1 MSSSAVPSS
10 AGALVEVTGVEKR
23 FGTTRALRGVDLSI
37 DAGQCLGLVGRNGA
51 GKSTLVSIL
60 SGLSEPDAGTVR
72 FGGEPAPRVGDIGRW
87 AEWIATVFQH
97 SMIAG
102 HLSVAENV
110 FLGAMPSVVS
120 WRAMRRR
127 TRDIMGE
134 WGLDIAP
141 ETPCRELSVEQ
152 LQVVEIARALARGAR
167 CVVLDEPTAALERQA
182 ILRLFD
188 RVKQLTAAG
197 VAVLYISHHLEEVFE
212 ICQDVAVLRD
222 GELVLAAP
230 TTSLDKDN
238 LVAAMVG
245 RVRSADAAGQ
255 AAAPETG
262 GPVLGEVARG
272 DVVLAVDGITSDSA
286 RGRLSGVSLRVQ
298 AGEVVGITG
307 LLSAGVATIG
317 RVIAGAEASTSGE
330 VRLRGRRIP
339 PGQRGAAQRAG
350 IGYIPEDRRAEGFV
364 AHLGVAENT
373 TMTITRELSG
383 RFGLLTPHRR
393 AVAAAPF
400 TSRLS
405 LVSSGPAQP
414 VAELSGGNQ
423 QKVTVA
429 RTLAHRPSLIVAIT
443 PTRGVDVA
451 SKELLLSS
459 LASVAATSGA
469 GVLLCSDELSD
480 LVICDRVLVLVRGGV
495 FTEFS
500 NPPFDR
506 DALILAT
513 EGMQGNPGGRPT
525 PWPRRKT
532 NDLEPSASG
541 PGSRHRRTGRR
552 RDRAPGRRVCRVVDT
567 RHERQRAARGGAPA
581 GPRAADRR
589 RDRGQPGVLYRVELR
604 RHRPAELRARRRRG
618 RREPDPADRRHGPVP

>member
-1 MSSSAVPSS
+1 MTSSAVSS
-10 AGALVEVTGVEKR
+10 GAGALVEVTGVEKR
-23 FGTTRALRGVDLSI
+23 FGTTRALRGVDLSL

-72 FGGEPAPRVGDIGRW
+72 FGGAPAPRTGDIGRW
-87 AEWIATVFQH
+87 REWIATVFQH
-97 SMIAG
+97 SMIVP

-110 FLGAMPSVVS
+110 FLGAMPAAAGPSLVS
-120 WRAMRRR
+120 WRAMRRG

-134 WGLDIAP
+134 WGLDIPP
-141 ETPCRELSVEQ
+141 ETPCGDLSVEQ

-167 CVVLDEPTAALERQA
+167 CVLLDEPTAALERQA
-182 ILRLFD
+182 IRRLFD
-188 RVKQLTAAG
+188 RVRQLTASG

-222 GELVLAAP
+222 GELVLTAP
-230 TTSLDKDN
+230 TASLSKDD

-245 RVRSADAAGQ
+245 GVATASASTGTPAGAGAAG
-255 AAAPETG
+255 AAAASATDASAP
-262 GPVLGEVARG
+262 G
-272 DVVLAVDGITSDSA
+272 DVASGAAVLAVDGLISDSA
-286 RGRLSGVSLRVQ
+286 RGRLSGVSLRVH
-298 AGEVVGITG
+298 AGEVVGVTG

-317 RVIAGAEASTSGE
+317 RVIAGAEAHSGGE
-330 VRLRGRRIP
+330 VRLHGRLVP
-339 PGQRGAAQRAG
+339 PGQRAAAQRAG

-373 TMTITRELSG
+373 TMAITRELSG
-383 RFGLLTPHRR
+383 RLGVLSPRRR

-400 TSRLS
+400 TSGLS

-480 LVICDRVLVLVRGGV
+480 LEICDRVLVLVRGEV

-513 EGMQGNPGGRPT
+513 EGLKGMT
-525 PWPRRKT
+525 
-532 NDLEPSASG
+532 DEA
-541 PGSRHRRTGRR
+541 
-552 RDRAPGRRVCRVVDT
+552 V
-567 RHERQRAARGGAPA
+567 RAAEE
-581 GPRAADRR
+581 AA
-589 RDRGQPGVLYRVELR
+589 E
-604 RHRPAELRARRRRG
+604 
-618 RREPDPADRRHGPVP
+618 

>member
-1 MSSSAVPSS
+1 MTSSAVSS
-10 AGALVEVTGVEKR
+10 GAGALVEVTGVEKR
-23 FGTTRALRGVDLSI
+23 FGTTRALRGVDLSL

-72 FGGEPAPRVGDIGRW
+72 FGGAPAPRTGDIGRW
-87 AEWIATVFQH
+87 REWIATVFQH
-97 SMIAG
+97 SMIVP

-110 FLGAMPSVVS
+110 FLGAMPSMLRPSAAGPSLVS

-141 ETPCRELSVEQ
+141 ETPCGELSVEQ

-167 CVVLDEPTAALERQA
+167 CVLLDEPTAALERQA
-182 ILRLFD
+182 IRRLFD
-188 RVKQLTAAG
+188 RVRQLTAAG

-212 ICQDVAVLRD
+212 ICRDVAVLRD
-222 GELVLAAP
+222 GELVLTAP
-230 TTSLDKDN
+230 TASLSKDD

-245 RVRSADAAGQ
+245 GVATAGQ
-255 AAAPETG
+255 ASAGAGGAAAAAAAEASAP
-262 GPVLGEVARG
+262 GEVAPG
-272 DVVLAVDGITSDSA
+272 DTVLEVDGLTSDSA
-286 RGRLSGVSLRVQ
+286 RGRLSGVSLRVR
-298 AGEVVGITG
+298 AGEVVGVTG

-317 RVIAGAEASTSGE
+317 RVIAGAEAHSGGE
-330 VRLRGRRIP
+330 VRLHGRPVP
-339 PGQRGAAQRAG
+339 PGQRAAAQRAG

-373 TMTITRELSG
+373 TMAITRELSG
-383 RFGLLTPHRR
+383 RLGVLSPRRR
-393 AVAAAPF
+393 ATAAAPF
-400 TSRLS
+400 TAGLS

-480 LVICDRVLVLVRGGV
+480 LEICDRVLVLVRGEV

-506 DALILAT
+506 DTLILAT
-513 EGMQGNPGGRPT
+513 EGI
-525 PWPRRKT
+525 
-532 NDLEPSASG
+532 
-541 PGSRHRRTGRR
+541 TGMT
-552 RDRAPGRRVCRVVDT
+552 D
-567 RHERQRAARGGAPA
+567 EAARTAEE
-581 GPRAADRR
+581 AA
-589 RDRGQPGVLYRVELR
+589 E
-604 RHRPAELRARRRRG
+604 
-618 RREPDPADRRHGPVP
+618 

>member
-1 MSSSAVPSS
+1 MPSSSVPSS
-10 AGALVEVTGVEKR
+10 PVVSRAGALVEVTGVEKR

-72 FGGEPAPRVGDIGRW
+72 FAGEPAPRVGDIGRW
-87 AEWIATVFQH
+87 REWIATVFQH
-97 SMIAG
+97 SMIVP

-110 FLGAMPSVVS
+110 FLGAVTQAAGPPLVS

-134 WGLDIAP
+134 WGLGVAP

-167 CVVLDEPTAALERQA
+167 CVLLDEPTAALERQA
-182 ILRLFD
+182 IQRLFD
-188 RVKQLTAAG
+188 RVRQLAAAG

-230 TTSLDKDN
+230 TASLGKDD

-245 RVRSADAAGQ
+245 GVATAAGSTVVPGSTVAPEST
-255 AAAPETG
+255 AAATTDGTVSGDTVP
-262 GPVLGEVARG
+262 GE
-272 DVVLAVDGITSDSA
+272 VVLAVDDLTCDSA
-286 RGRLSGVSLRVQ
+286 RGRLAGVSLRVR
-298 AGEVVGITG
+298 AGEIVGVTG
-307 LLSAGVATIG
+307 LLSAGVATTG
-317 RVIAGAEASTSGE
+317 RVIAGAEAAAGGE
-330 VRLRGRRIP
+330 VRLRGRRVP
-339 PGQRGAAQRAG
+339 PGQRAAAQRAG

-383 RFGLLTPHRR
+383 RFGVLPPRRR

-405 LVSSGPAQP
+405 LVSSGPSQP

-480 LVICDRVLVLVRGGV
+480 LVICDRVLVLVRGEV
-495 FTEFS
+495 FAEFTS
-500 NPPFDR
+500 PPFDR

-513 EGMQGNPGGRPT
+513 EGMAV
-525 PWPRRKT
+525 
-532 NDLEPSASG
+532 ASRG
-541 PGSRHRRTGRR
+541 DAPPHPPPQSPAEGSRG
-552 RDRAPGRRVCRVVDT
+552 DDSP
-567 RHERQRAARGGAPA
+567 E
-581 GPRAADRR
+581 PRATENHGLI
-589 RDRGQPGVLYRVELR
+589 GQED
-604 RHRPAELRARRRRG
+604 E
-618 RREPDPADRRHGPVP
+618 

>member
-1 MSSSAVPSS
+1 VDIVMTSSAVSSSAVPSS
-10 AGALVEVTGVEKR
+10 TGALVEVTGVEKR
-23 FGTTRALRGVDLSI
+23 FGTTRALRGVGLSI

-72 FGGEPAPRVGDIGRW
+72 FGGKPAPRVGDVGRW
-87 AEWIATVFQH
+87 REWIATVFQH
-97 SMIAG
+97 SMIVG

-110 FLGAMPSVVS
+110 FLGALPSGMGPSVVS

-182 ILRLFD
+182 SQRLFD
-188 RVKQLTAAG
+188 RVRQLTAAG

-230 TTSLDKDN
+230 TASLGKDD
-238 LVAAMVG
+238 LIAAMVG
-245 RVRSADAAGQ
+245 GVAPVSPMSAVAPPASAAGP
-255 AAAPETG
+255 AAATEAEV
-262 GPVLGEVARG
+262 PVEG
-272 DVVLAVDGITSDSA
+272 DVVLAVDGLTSESA
-286 RGRLSGVSLRVQ
+286 RGRLAGVSLRVR
-298 AGEVVGITG
+298 AGEIVGVTG

-317 RVIAGAEASTSGE
+317 RVIAGAEAAAGGE

-339 PGQRGAAQRAG
+339 SGRRAAAQRAG

-383 RFGLLTPHRR
+383 RFGVLTPRRR

-480 LVICDRVLVLVRGGV
+480 LEVCDRVLVLVRGEV

-500 NPPFDR
+500 SPPFDR

-513 EGMQGNPGGRPT
+513 EGM
-525 PWPRRKT
+525 K
-532 NDLEPSASG
+532 
-541 PGSRHRRTGRR
+541 
-552 RDRAPGRRVCRVVDT
+552 VV
-567 RHERQRAARGGAPA
+567 ARG
-581 GPRAADRR
+581 D
-589 RDRGQPGVLYRVELR
+589 
-604 RHRPAELRARRRRG
+604 
-618 RREPDPADRRHGPVP
+618 DPPYPPTKSF

>member
-1 MSSSAVPSS
+1 
-10 AGALVEVTGVEKR
+10 
-23 FGTTRALRGVDLSI
+23 
-37 DAGQCLGLVGRNGA
+37 
-51 GKSTLVSIL
+51 
-60 SGLSEPDAGTVR
+60 
-72 FGGEPAPRVGDIGRW
+72 
-87 AEWIATVFQH
+87 
-97 SMIAG
+97 
-102 HLSVAENV
+102 
-110 FLGAMPSVVS
+110 
-120 WRAMRRR
+120 
-127 TRDIMGE
+127 MGE

-152 LQVVEIARALARGAR
+152 LQVVEIARALARGAK
-167 CVVLDEPTAALERQA
+167 CVILDEPTAALERQA
-182 ILRLFD
+182 IKRLFD
-188 RVKQLTAAG
+188 RVRQLTEAG

-230 TTSLDKDN
+230 TASLDKDD

-245 RVRSADAAGQ
+245 GVA
-255 AAAPETG
+255 AAAPPGAAEPAA
-262 GPVLGEVARG
+262 GPAGAAAAGVA
-272 DVVLAVDGITSDSA
+272 VLAVDGLTSDSA
-286 RGRLSGVSLRVQ
+286 RGRLSGVSLRVH
-298 AGEVVGITG
+298 AGEVVGVTG

-317 RVIAGAEASTSGE
+317 RVIAGVEAPAGGE
-330 VRLRGRRIP
+330 VLLRGQRVP
-339 PGQRGAAQRAG
+339 PGQRAAAQRAG
-350 IGYIPEDRRAEGFV
+350 IGYVPEDRRAEGFV

-383 RFGLLTPHRR
+383 RFGVLAPRRR
-393 AVAAAPF
+393 AAAAAPL
-400 TSRLS
+400 TARLS

-480 LVICDRVLVLVRGGV
+480 LEICDRVLVLVRGEV

-513 EGMQGNPGGRPT
+513 EGIALTSRGGDPPYPPVPERPGLIA
-525 PWPRRKT
+525 KT
-532 NDLEPSASG
+532 AIVSGPSAPAKS
-541 PGSRHRRTGRR
+541 SREDDSPYPPATEDHDLTGQE
-552 RDRAPGRRVCRVVDT
+552 D
-567 RHERQRAARGGAPA
+567 E
-581 GPRAADRR
+581 
-589 RDRGQPGVLYRVELR
+589 
-604 RHRPAELRARRRRG
+604 
-618 RREPDPADRRHGPVP
+618 